1 MKTRILIALPLAL
14 TFLRASAQDSTA
26 TAEQALREGNQRYA
40 KDDAQGAAEAYGKAV
55 QAAPNDVRAQYNLGN
70 AKYKQEQYAEAVDQY
85 AKAAALATEPNER
98 ARANHNL
105 GNAHL
110 QAQKPKEAI
119 EAFKKAL
126 RQNPNDEDTRY
137 NLAYAQ
143 RMLKQQEQQQNK
155 DEKKDDQEKKEEEKK
170 EQEKKDEGKN
180 EDEQKDGQK
189 NEQPEPKEGE
199 QQQPQPGQMSKQD
212 AERMLDALNR
222 QEKKTQD
229 KVRQKMRAVVRVP
242 IDKEW

>member
-1 MKTRILIALPLAL
+1 MKTRAILIMPLSLA
-14 TFLRASAQDSTA
+14 FSAAIAQDSTK
-26 TAEQALREGNQRYA
+26 TAEQALREGNQRYV
-40 KDDAQGAAEAYGKAV
+40 KDDPRGAAEAYSKAV
-55 QAAPNDVRAQYNLGN
+55 QAAPKDVRGQYNLGN
-70 AKYKQEQYAEAVDQY
+70 AQYKQDQYAEAVKQY
-85 AKAAALATEPNER
+85 AAAAALATDPKEQ

-110 QAQKPKEAI
+110 KAQQPKEAI
-119 EAFKKAL
+119 EAYKKAL
-126 RQNPNDEDTRY
+126 RQNPGDEDTRY

-155 DEKKDDQEKKEEEKK
+155 DEKKDDQKKKDEEKK
-170 EQEKKDEGKN
+170 DQEKKDEGKN
-180 EDEQKDGQK
+180 EDEQKDGQQQ
-189 NEQPEPKEGE
+189 EQPEPKDGD

-212 AERMLDALNR
+212 AERMLYALNR

-242 IDKEW
+242 IEKEW

>member
-1 MKTRILIALPLAL
+1 MKTRTILAVPLSMALLGAL
-14 TFLRASAQDSTA
+14 AQDSTQ
-26 TAEQALREGNQRYA
+26 TAEQALRMGNQRYA
-40 KDDAQGAAEAYGKAV
+40 KEDAKGAAEAYTKAV
-55 QAAPNDVRAQYNLGN
+55 EVAPKDLRAQYNLGN
-70 AKYKQEQYAEAVDQY
+70 AQYKQEQYTDAVKQY
-85 AKAAALATEPNER
+85 STAAALATDPKQQ

-110 QAQKPKEAI
+110 KAQKPKEAI
-119 EAFKKAL
+119 DAYKKAL
-126 RQNPNDEDTRY
+126 RQNPDDEDTRY

-143 RMLKQQEQQQNK
+143 QMLKQQEQQQNK
-155 DEKKDDQEKKEEEKK
+155 DEKKDDEEKKDEEKK
-170 EQEKKDEGKN
+170 EQEKKDEGKK
-180 EDEQKDGQK
+180 EDQEKDGQQQ
-189 NEQPEPKEGE
+189 EQPEPKDGE

-242 IDKEW
+242 IEKEW